1 MRLAPPYT
9 RAIEAFRLPEAAR
22 KESIDGA
29 ALLDGRSPDQGLNS
43 RPFPSRSRKALATRS
58 VVVSEGRTA
67 TWSLSAEIHATGET
81 VIAGLAWQRHRII

>member
-58 VVVSEGRTA
+58 VVASEGRTA
-67 TWSLSAEIHATGET
+67 TWSLSAEIHPTGET
-81 VIAGLAWQRHRII
+81 VIAGLAWRRHRII